1 MERIQENVGKNRRQ
15 KDEHHLDKKNDRK
28 EKRKKQKKKKET
40 HKKKV
45 QKKRKRKWKTTKT
58 RRSIWSRR
66 SQRRK
71 KREKGSEGALCLETR
86 QGLFTV
92 DGLSSVCLADVWLS
106 PFSAGALVFIFDLC
120 TLEKIV

>member
-28 EKRKKQKKKKET
+28 EKRKKQKKERDTQEKGTKKE
-40 HKKKV
+40 KKKMEDDEDKAQYLE
-45 QKKRKRKWKTTKT
+45 QKKPKE
-58 RRSIWSRR
+58 
-66 SQRRK
+66 K